1 MAAVGGQKP
10 WRNQA
15 WTKAKMKLVGN
26 GSETAKHHLNPSS
39 QASQKRRVRNP
50 STRCRKGTFETL

>member
-26 GSETAKHHLNPSS
+26 GSETAKHP

-50 STRCRKGTFETL
+50 STRCRKGTFETLYKEK